1 MSIPAQSDG
10 AEDKASG
17 TATLNQD
24 AAPGEVLLK
33 VTGLQK
39 HFPIRKGLLQR
50 QVGAVRAVDGLD
62 FEVRAGETLGVVG
75 ESGCGKST
83 MGRLIT
89 RLLEPTAGKVEF
101 EGKDITHLG
110 VSGMRPLRR
119 DVQMIF
125 QDPYSSLNPRHTIGT
140 IVGAPFRL
148 QGVEPEG
155 GIKKEVQRLLS
166 VVGLNPEHYN
176 RYPHEFSGGQRQ
188 RIGIARA
195 LALKPKL
202 VVADEPVS
210 ALDVSVQAQVVN
222 LMDDLQQELGLT
234 YVIIAHDL
242 SVVRHVSDRI
252 AVMYLGKIVE
262 LADRDSLYKAPMHPY
277 TKALMSAVPIPDPKR
292 RNVKSER
299 ILLKGDVPSP
309 ISPPSGC
316 RFHTRCW
323 KATEICRTTEPQL
336 LELKPGQRVACHHPE
351 NFEDQAPQDTVLL
364 SDAKEA
370 AELVPDAVLEESAE
384 TSAAVAAEV
393 QAEAAAEAST
403 EAAAEETAE
412 TTEAAAEEPAEA
424 EAAEAAETAA
434 EEPAEAATEE
444 PAEAAE
450 PASEETPETEAAEAE
465 ETPEAEATDTEE
477 SAETPSEEPAEAAS
491 DETPG
496 SSEAAKQSKTD
507 GGK

>member
-1 MSIPAQSDG
+1 MTIPAQSDG
-10 AEDKASG
+10 A
-17 TATLNQD
+17 TLTKD
-24 AAPGEVLLK
+24 AAPGETLLK
-33 VTGLQK
+33 VTGLKK

-62 FEVRAGETLGVVG
+62 FEVKAGETLGVVG

-89 RLLEPTAGKVEF
+89 RLLEPTEGTVEF

-148 QGVEPEG
+148 QGVTPEG

-195 LALKPKL
+195 LALNPKL

-210 ALDVSVQAQVVN
+210 ALDVSIQAQVVN
-222 LMDDLQQELGLT
+222 LLDDLQQELGLT

-262 LADRDSLYKAPMHPY
+262 LADRDSLYRAPMHPY

-292 RNVKSER
+292 KNAKSER

-336 LELKPGQRVACHHPE
+336 VELKPGQRVACHHPE

-370 AELVPDAVLEESAE
+370 AKLVADEVLAESAE

-393 QAEAAAEAST
+393 E
-403 EAAAEETAE
+403 
-412 TTEAAAEEPAEA
+412 AEA
-424 EAAEAAETAA
+424 EAEASGA
-434 EEPAEAATEE
+434 PDATEE
-444 PAEAAE
+444 PSEASDHSEDSEDSEDAEA
-450 PASEETPETEAAEAE
+450 PSAE
-465 ETPEAEATDTEE
+465 ETPASAGEE
-477 SAETPSEEPAEAAS
+477 SAEVTAEETPSGEPSGESDSEEPAEEAPS
-491 DETPG
+491 DEPDG
-496 SSEAAKQSKTD
+496 EAPSKEPAPDKPAAADRQESTD
-507 GGK
+507 K